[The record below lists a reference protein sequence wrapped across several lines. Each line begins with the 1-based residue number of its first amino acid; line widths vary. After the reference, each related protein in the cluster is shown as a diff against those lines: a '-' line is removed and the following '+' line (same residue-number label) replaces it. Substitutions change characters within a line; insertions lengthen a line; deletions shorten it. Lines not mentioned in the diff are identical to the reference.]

1 MEQQGD
7 TRTWRQENRDKQCE
21 RESVSQ
27 RETHTHRA
35 SEIQRDA
42 ERLGEDTHTHRWT
55 NRQTNTQTKEKQ
67 AATERI
73 QEKQRIKYWETG
85 KNRVKD
91 PDRIREKEIA
101 VRKESEE

>member
-1 MEQQGD
+1 V
-7 TRTWRQENRDKQCE
+7 

-35 SEIQRDA
+35 SEIHRDA
-42 ERLGEDTHTHRWT
+42 ERLREETHTHRWT

-73 QEKQRIKYWETG
+73 QEKQRIKTG
-85 KNRVKD
+85 RQEKTEL
-91 PDRIREKEIA
+91 RIQI
-101 VRKESEE
+101 ESERR